1 MLLYWRMSSLKD
13 NIHISKEQFVEALT
27 AIKEG
32 LDDRARFDKALS
44 EFSNSWFVSTVG
56 TKWLDTA
63 IRLLEIAVNDTLNPK
78 YGSVISWW
86 LYENAKV
93 VYIQPHTEF
102 NDTDEQLEVGIE
114 TAEELYDFFVK
125 YR

>member
-1 MLLYWRMSSLKD
+1 MND

-27 AIKEG
+27 AIKDG

-44 EFSNSWFVSTVG
+44 EFSNSWFISTVG

-63 IRLLEIAVNDTLNPK
+63 TRLLEIAVNDTVNPK
-78 YGSVISWW
+78 YGSMISWW

-93 VYIQPHTEF
+93 VYVQPHTEF
-102 NDTDEQLEVGIE
+102 NDTNEQLEISIE

>member
-1 MLLYWRMSSLKD
+1 MNSLNN
-13 NIHISKEQFVEALT
+13 NIHISKEQFIEALT
-27 AIKEG
+27 AIKDG
-32 LDDRARFDKALS
+32 LDDRAKFDKALS
-44 EFSNSWFVSTVG
+44 EFSSSWFISTVG

-63 IRLLEIAVNDTLNPK
+63 IRLLEIAVGDVANPK
-78 YGSVISWW
+78 YGSTISWW

-93 VYIQPHTEF
+93 VYIKPHSEF
-102 NDTDEQLEVGIE
+102 NDTDEELEISIE